1 MPSSLV
7 NVIASLRAC
16 LVYVIGLH
24 FVINTAAQLHPSVWS
39 IGIFTSAVRPMYLA
53 SVCGGN
59 ESRGDGIYAFA
70 LQRPLT
76 PCICFCIL
84 QRKRSQISI
93 SLDLSL
99 SPSLSLSLSLSVSQ
113 PAEAAA
119 ASSTQIGLRSSPRLI
134 LSVSN
139 LSLCALELVPWP
151 ASPFLTV
158 KKWPVILSLL
168 LDLGLR
174 LGFPTQSET
183 RFLCHE
189 STVQIPC

>member
-1 MPSSLV
+1 M
-7 NVIASLRAC
+7 
-16 LVYVIGLH
+16 VYVFGLH
-24 FVINTAAQLHPSVWS
+24 FVINTAAQLHPSVWT
-39 IGIFTSAVRPMYLA
+39 IGISLRCSAAHAFGLA
-53 SVCGGN
+53 CAEERNLV
-59 ESRGDGIYAFA
+59 GDGIYAFA
-70 LQRPLT
+70 FATTADTLLLLLHLLQRLDHST
-76 PCICFCIL
+76 
-84 QRKRSQISI
+84 

-99 SPSLSLSLSLSVSQ
+99 SPSLSLSLSVSQ

-139 LSLCALELVPWP
+139 LSLCALELFPWP

-158 KKWPVILSLL
+158 KKGPVILSLL